1 MENYNNIPTNN
12 VVGNNYKADNN
23 LGFKS
28 EVKHAFESY
37 QQSGVNLSNSFMQI
51 LTSPEN
57 REEFIGS
64 VVESMVTSPIFS
76 QKDCVNAPFYNN
88 YTERVQQL
96 IENSVKSVATE
107 SAMLGYA
114 PIVAYTPFF
123 LKKQWINCI
132 FKDVLMTEVPQS
144 TVINLGFEKR
154 YLKSLDGTEYPIPD
168 VFYDDEI
175 MKKLYAE
182 STGNSIS
189 NTPIDI
195 ALFKSGLNLIS
206 PDYIPGIL
214 ADDPTVELTHDI
226 MVTSVFVNGSDGTEY
241 EVPMNMR
248 IDITTHNFVK
258 GEVKY
263 DIKDDTGAVT
273 ETIEDV
279 LHGSVDFQRGKVTIL
294 SSTDAVT
301 KVVLSGKIANRW
313 NKRSLDVVR
322 RVEQLQYT
330 MPESGPRLNSAITV
344 EDAADA
350 LILQKIDM
358 VADNV
363 DVMGSTLANLEDF
376 DIRQFLMNSYEAQEK
391 AAKGPHGYDKMVVDG
406 EFDALPFDTFSNNV
420 SSWIQDAKEY
430 FERVIEA
437 LKEILKIEDCIITC
451 VAHPSLVRFL
461 KGGINWVFS
470 DETSISGVK
479 LDYNFGVYTAPG
491 DKVHIITTRYMKAE
505 YGLRFYV
512 IPTTN
517 DTVTFKHY
525 KFNCIIDRNYRNP
538 LYTLTPNIMAT
549 HRTLTFEVLPVQGK
563 MTIKGRDL
571 YSPTTLKRETA
582 TP

>member
-1 MENYNNIPTNN
+1 MTNYNNIPTNN
-12 VVGNNYKADNN
+12 VVGNNYKSDNS

-37 QQSGVNLSNSFMQI
+37 QQRGINLTNAFMSI

-57 REEFIGS
+57 REEFIGN
-64 VVESMVTSPIFS
+64 VIESLTTSPVFTE
-76 QKDCVNAPFYNN
+76 KNCANEAFYDN
-88 YTERVQQL
+88 YTERVEQL
-96 IENSVKSVATE
+96 IDNSMKSVATE

-144 TVINLGFEKR
+144 TVINLAFEKR
-154 YLKSLDGTEYPIPD
+154 FLKSMDGTLYPIPD

-175 MKKLYAE
+175 MSKLYAE
-182 STGNSIS
+182 STGNEIKHDPIAIS
-189 NTPIDI
+189 
-195 ALFKSGLNLIS
+195 LFKSGLKVLT
-206 PDYIPGIL
+206 PTYIEGIL

-226 MVTSVFVNGSDGTEY
+226 KVSSVFVQDSESKEY
-241 EVPMNMR
+241 EVPMDMR
-248 IDITTHNFVK
+248 IDITTHNFVN
-258 GEVKY
+258 GTVKY
-263 DIKDDTGAVT
+263 DVKDSDGSVKESITDT
-273 ETIEDV
+273 
-279 LHGSVDFQRGKVTIL
+279 LHGSVDFQRGVVTIL

-301 KVVLSGKIANRW
+301 KIVLSGKIANRW
-313 NKRSLDVVR
+313 NKRSLDVER
-322 RVEQLQYT
+322 KVEQIQHL

-350 LILQKIDM
+350 LILQKIDQ

-376 DIRQFLMNSYEAQEK
+376 DIRQFLLNSFETQK
-391 AAKGPHGYDKMVVDG
+391 KVSNGPHGYDKMIVEG
-406 EFDALPFDTFSNNV
+406 EFDTLPYDSYSVNITT
-420 SSWIQDAKEY
+420 WIQDSKEY
-430 FERVIEA
+430 FERIIEA
-437 LKEILKIEDCIITC
+437 LKDILKSEDVIICC

-461 KGGINWVFS
+461 QNGIKWVFS
-470 DETSISGVK
+470 DETNISGMK
-479 LDYNFGVYTAPG
+479 LDYNFGVYTTAG

-505 YGLRFYV
+505 DGLRFIL

-517 DTVTFKHY
+517 ELITFKHY
-525 KFNCIIDRNYRNP
+525 KYNCIIDRNYRNP

-571 YSPTTLKRETA
+571 FSPTTLKR
-582 TP
+582 TPTP